1 MKFITLNKL
10 NKNLRNFFDTIVLS
24 AIKKRRMIVWDKL
37 EDRQTLTNG
46 IVQNPGTLVG
56 ERYSYV
62 SEPLTLESAGK
73 TIKIYNAS
81 GVEEYN
87 GPIRIEFEGTDFAS
101 LAIWAGNYCY
111 KIKGSY

>member
-10 NKNLRNFFDTIVLS
+10 NENLRNFFDTIVLS
-24 AIKKRRMIVWDKL
+24 AIKKRRIIVWDKL
-37 EDRQTLTNG
+37 EDRQTETDGSVLNKG
-46 IVQNPGTLVG
+46 LLVG

-73 TIKIYNAS
+73 TINIYGPDGVLELS
-81 GVEEYN
+81 GTLSVEFQ
-87 GPIRIEFEGTDFAS
+87 GLPFAS
-101 LAIWAGNYCY
+101 LAIWDGNYCY